1 MKFVRGRD
9 SDSDIWNL
17 HVLIPAQGLE
27 LLHRGGT
34 EKRDRIDG
42 FFWQFRVDRNGLVN
56 NPLVHFAPRAFQ
68 GRAKFGPMRLSADM
82 HHIAGDAGLDHEA
95 GQVLARCSWG
105 DMMRD
110 VAQGGSGGWTD
121 APNRSIL

>member
-17 HVLIPAQGLE
+17 HVLIPDQGLE

-42 FFWQFRVDRNGLVN
+42 FVRKFRVDRNGLVN
-56 NPLVHFAPRAFQ
+56 NPLFHFAPRAFQ
-68 GRAKFGPMRLSADM
+68 GRAKFGTVRLSADM
-82 HHIAGDAGLDHEA
+82 QHIAGHAGCEHELR
-95 GQVLARCSWG
+95 QVLTRGSG
-105 DMMRD
+105 GNMTRD
-110 VAQGGSGGWTD
+110 VAQGGGGG
-121 APNRSIL
+121 